1 MKKYLLEAIV
11 FVCGALVMVFELVGA
26 RILGPYAGT
35 SLFVWT
41 SLIGII
47 LGSLSLG
54 YFFGGKISDKH
65 PDYSYFG
72 LIILLAG
79 IAILMTAISKDFV
92 LRYLSV
98 RIFDIRWL
106 AVVSSIVL
114 FAPGS
119 FFMGMVSPFGVK
131 LKLQVLEKTGSTAGN
146 LYAISTVGS
155 IAGTFAAGFYLIPA
169 FGSSS
174 LVYFISLVLIAS
186 ALLIFVSIKKWI
198 EVIFAVIFL
207 VVNMYFYQ
215 RSVLKSKSFVD
226 VDTLYNRV
234 MIYDTKDSKTGK
246 PVKIMRI
253 NDERSSAMFLD
264 DDGLVFQYLKY
275 YDLVSYFNP
284 DFQKTL
290 MIGGS
295 AYAYPKH
302 FIKKFPSKEIDVV
315 EIDAQLTGLAKAHF
329 GLVENPKL
337 GIFHEDARTFFNHNT
352 KKYDAI
358 FIDVFNSQFTLPF
371 QLTTLEFVQH
381 QYNALN
387 ENGLVIVNI
396 ISSIRHKSN
405 EFLLSEAKT
414 FQEVFPKVEYFA
426 VVDPKND
433 TLVQNI
439 MLIAFRNNQVNN
451 APMSQDSLFDAFL
464 ANKIEL
470 NIPGEISFLTDDY
483 APVEY
488 FVSKMISHYYGVD

>member
-1 MKKYLLEAIV
+1 MKKYLLEVVV

-65 PDYSYFG
+65 PDYGAFG

-106 AVVSSIVL
+106 AVVSSIFL

-131 LKLQVLEKTGSTAGN
+131 LKLQALEKTGSTAGN
-146 LYAISTVGS
+146 LYAISTIGS

-169 FGSSS
+169 FGSTS

-186 ALLIFVSIKKWI
+186 SLLIFVSLKKWI
-198 EVIFAVIFL
+198 EVILTVFFL
-207 VVNMYFYQ
+207 VVNIYFYQ
-215 RSVLKSKSFVD
+215 RSVLKNQSFVD
-226 VDTLYNRV
+226 VDTSYNRV
-234 MIYDTKDSKTGK
+234 MIYDTKDSRTGK

-264 DDGLVFQYLKY
+264 DDELVFQYLKY
-275 YDLVSYFNP
+275 YDLVY
-284 DFQKTL
+284 
-290 MIGGS
+290 
-295 AYAYPKH
+295 
-302 FIKKFPSKEIDVV
+302 
-315 EIDAQLTGLAKAHF
+315 
-329 GLVENPKL
+329 
-337 GIFHEDARTFFNHNT
+337 
-352 KKYDAI
+352 
-358 FIDVFNSQFTLPF
+358 
-371 QLTTLEFVQH
+371 
-381 QYNALN
+381 
-387 ENGLVIVNI
+387 
-396 ISSIRHKSN
+396 
-405 EFLLSEAKT
+405 
-414 FQEVFPKVEYFA
+414 
-426 VVDPKND
+426 
-433 TLVQNI
+433 
-439 MLIAFRNNQVNN
+439 
-451 APMSQDSLFDAFL
+451 
-464 ANKIEL
+464 
-470 NIPGEISFLTDDY
+470 
-483 APVEY
+483 
-488 FVSKMISHYYGVD
+488 

>member
-1 MKKYLLEAIV
+1 
-11 FVCGALVMVFELVGA
+11 
-26 RILGPYAGT
+26 
-35 SLFVWT
+35 
-41 SLIGII
+41 
-47 LGSLSLG
+47 
-54 YFFGGKISDKH
+54 
-65 PDYSYFG
+65 
-72 LIILLAG
+72 
-79 IAILMTAISKDFV
+79 
-92 LRYLSV
+92 
-98 RIFDIRWL
+98 
-106 AVVSSIVL
+106 
-114 FAPGS
+114 
-119 FFMGMVSPFGVK
+119 
-131 LKLQVLEKTGSTAGN
+131 
-146 LYAISTVGS
+146 
-155 IAGTFAAGFYLIPA
+155 
-169 FGSSS
+169 
-174 LVYFISLVLIAS
+174 
-186 ALLIFVSIKKWI
+186 
-198 EVIFAVIFL
+198 
-207 VVNMYFYQ
+207 VVNIYFYQ
-215 RSVLKSKSFVD
+215 RSVLKIQTFVD
-226 VDTLYNRV
+226 VDTSYNRV

-275 YDLVSYFNP
+275 YDLVSYYNP
-284 DFQKTL
+284 DFRKTL

-295 AYAYPKH
+295 AFAYPKH
-302 FIKKFPSKEIDVV
+302 FIKKYPSKEIDVV
-315 EIDAQLTGLAKAHF
+315 EIDSQLTELARAHF

-337 GIFHEDARTFFNHNT
+337 GIFHEDARTFFNRNT

-414 FQEVFPKVEYFA
+414 FREVFPKVEYFA
-426 VVDPKND
+426 VTDPKND
-433 TLVQNI
+433 MLVQNI
-439 MLIAFRNNQVNN
+439 MLIAFRNNQVNT
-451 APMSQDSLFDAFL
+451 AQMSQDSLFDAFL

-470 NIPGEISFLTDDY
+470 NIPGEISLLTDDY